1 MSGPRTLHYER
12 SEHKRELLRLLA
24 RGEQEISKGR
34 GFSLDEVL
42 KEADSLLADENP

>member
-1 MSGPRTLHYER
+1 MSGPITLHYER
-12 SEHKRELLRLLA
+12 SEHERELLRLLA

-42 KEADSLLADENP
+42 KEADSLLADEKP